1 MRMLEMFKHHPK
13 KPEADINKAPED
25 QTVLSKMRE
34 VASGKLAKAVNI
46 VLFATM
52 LTPSEAFSASKNN
65 PDRRAGADTK
75 GYVGGYNVTPEQ
87 AKNYQ
92 SAVTDFNFVDYG
104 KDEKPENAFLRKET
118 ADIEAVSL
126 FQKNKDVLV
135 NEAAFVNQFNK
146 LLEKVTPENVQ
157 EFIDKDL
164 VATVSSSEEEI
175 KGGTAEEIAAGNFGL
190 TLKREAAIGKIGESV
205 LQKFNSKTLKTEEV
219 KEIQEKKI
227 IKVHPVGGKEEGV
240 TYLKDLINPATKQKF
255 TTEELSALPENE
267 RQELLKKCRFVK
279 FETKA
284 KELLSDIKD
293 FAGAAIL
300 WDNSQSSDPENL
312 PLKNVVKVLN
322 GLNINVPIDIVPFSN
337 KAGAAVKVTNTQEAA
352 KVIAEIPLNGN
363 ENEKAFS
370 STIEYLTS
378 KISAYAKAGVTRDKM
393 PRNGVYVFS
402 NEAIQDAQEVVKL
415 GQLSYQSNTKIN
427 FILFDEFGKNAK
439 KIDYDKMKD
448 FLFTMIGQQI
458 TDKKNE
464 YQQELADYTKKSET
478 LIDQVIK
485 NRQEPGIASYL
496 AAMNM
501 TGSDDA
507 VRKQLAEINLQ
518 TETSW
523 KMEQTGEPEV
533 IKKLRFANTYL
544 INPKEKLADLA
555 YIGIGEWKDAF
566 DARMEF
572 DVFNKLNENGK
583 KGSMPVLSYNIL
595 NPTLDGL
602 YQGQPIHKK

>member
-1 MRMLEMFKHHPK
+1 MLEMFKHHPK

-227 IKVHPVGGKEEGV
+227 IKVHPVGGKE
-240 TYLKDLINPATKQKF
+240 
-255 TTEELSALPENE
+255 
-267 RQELLKKCRFVK
+267 
-279 FETKA
+279 
-284 KELLSDIKD
+284 
-293 FAGAAIL
+293 
-300 WDNSQSSDPENL
+300 
-312 PLKNVVKVLN
+312 
-322 GLNINVPIDIVPFSN
+322 
-337 KAGAAVKVTNTQEAA
+337 
-352 KVIAEIPLNGN
+352 
-363 ENEKAFS
+363 
-370 STIEYLTS
+370 
-378 KISAYAKAGVTRDKM
+378 
-393 PRNGVYVFS
+393 
-402 NEAIQDAQEVVKL
+402 
-415 GQLSYQSNTKIN
+415 
-427 FILFDEFGKNAK
+427 
-439 KIDYDKMKD
+439 
-448 FLFTMIGQQI
+448 
-458 TDKKNE
+458 
-464 YQQELADYTKKSET
+464 
-478 LIDQVIK
+478 
-485 NRQEPGIASYL
+485 
-496 AAMNM
+496 
-501 TGSDDA
+501 
-507 VRKQLAEINLQ
+507 
-518 TETSW
+518 
-523 KMEQTGEPEV
+523 
-533 IKKLRFANTYL
+533 
-544 INPKEKLADLA
+544 
-555 YIGIGEWKDAF
+555 
-566 DARMEF
+566 
-572 DVFNKLNENGK
+572 
-583 KGSMPVLSYNIL
+583 
-595 NPTLDGL
+595 
-602 YQGQPIHKK
+602 